1 MRAGRRVPVTGADT
15 RTTGRRPGG
24 GHDFA
29 LLWTSNW
36 LAQIAAQSV
45 LTLFPLIALL
55 REHADT
61 SVVGY
66 LNAAQYL
73 PVVAMFLLAGPALAG
88 RHRPLISATCLA
100 RAVVPA
106 LLAALGSAGLLSG
119 TLITAAFVLGSLSVL
134 FDLACQVH
142 IARIVPAE
150 RLLAA
155 NGRLQATVSLA
166 QVIGPGFAGVL
177 VGFGGPRAALVTV
190 AALFL
195 LAAGAASAMRRRDDP
210 ETTTQAPATPAH
222 ATSAP
227 APDASRPRS
236 QIRAGIAAM
245 RREPALIWTSVQAG
259 WFNMFEQA
267 ILTLYLAYG
276 AHTLGLGASGVGLSI
291 SVGGVGTLLGAMACG
306 RFGARIV
313 GPRLM
318 SGSLGLACLAPALIP
333 VAGTTAHGRLA
344 LVGFAFMVYGF
355 GLTVYAVLAVSLRQH
370 LVGHDLLGQVTA
382 TSRTLSFGPIP
393 LGALLGGWL
402 GGVITPGM
410 AILVC
415 VALMLLGW
423 AVFSRLLVPQH
434 GRIAECLVR
443 SERPRPADESDV
455 VSAPA
460 VRAGTAD

>member
-1 MRAGRRVPVTGADT
+1 MRAGRRVPVTGTDA
-15 RTTGRRPGG
+15 RTTGRRRG

-29 LLWTSNW
+29 LLWTANW

-55 REHADT
+55 REHAGT
-61 SVVGY
+61 TVVGY

-88 RHRPLISATCLA
+88 RHRPLIAITSLA
-100 RAVVPA
+100 RALA
-106 LLAALGSAGLLSG
+106 LGLLAALGAVGVLPG
-119 TLITAAFVLGSLSVL
+119 TLIAAAFLIGSLSVL

-142 IARIVPAE
+142 IPRIVPAGD
-150 RLLAA
+150 LLAA
-155 NGRLQATVSLA
+155 NGRLQAAVSLA

-177 VGFGGPRAALVTV
+177 VGFGGPRAALITV
-190 AALFL
+190 AVLFL
-195 LAAGAASAMRRRDDP
+195 LAGFVASAMRQRTELEP
-210 ETTTQAPATPAH
+210 PPTPRGA
-222 ATSAP
+222 
-227 APDASRPRS
+227 RPRS
-236 QIRAGIAAM
+236 QIRAGIAVM

-267 ILTLYLAYG
+267 VLTLYLAYG
-276 AHTLGLGASGVGLSI
+276 AHTLGLGAAGVGLSI
-291 SVGGVGTLLGAMACG
+291 SVGGIGTLLGAMACG

-318 SGSLGLACLAPALIP
+318 SASLGLACLAPALIP
-333 VAGTTAHGRLA
+333 VAGATAHGRLA
-344 LVGFAFMVYGF
+344 LVGVAFMVYGF
-355 GLTVYAVLAVSLRQH
+355 GLTVYAVLAVSLRQR

-393 LGALLGGWL
+393 LGALLGGLL
-402 GGVITPGM
+402 GRAIAPGT
-410 AILVC
+410 AILAC
-415 VALMLLGW
+415 AALMLLGW

-434 GRIAECLVR
+434 RRIAECLVR

-455 VSAPA
+455 VPIPAAP
-460 VRAGTAD
+460 AGTAD

>member
-1 MRAGRRVPVTGADT
+1 MRAGRRVPVTGTDA
-15 RTTGRRPGG
+15 RATGRRPGG

-29 LLWTSNW
+29 LLWTANW
-36 LAQIAAQSV
+36 LAQIAAQAV

-55 REHADT
+55 RDHADT
-61 SVVGY
+61 TVVGY

-88 RHRPLISATCLA
+88 RHRPLIAITSLA
-100 RAVVPA
+100 RAVVLG
-106 LLAALGSAGLLSG
+106 LLAALGAAGFLSG
-119 TLITAAFVLGSLSVL
+119 ALIAAAFLIGSLSVL

-142 IARIVPAE
+142 IPRIVPAGH
-150 RLLAA
+150 LLTA

-177 VGFGGPRAALVTV
+177 VGFGGPRAALITV
-190 AALFL
+190 AVLFL
-195 LAAGAASAMRRRDDP
+195 LAGVVASAMRQRT
-210 ETTTQAPATPAH
+210 ELE
-222 ATSAP
+222 SAP
-227 APDASRPRS
+227 APAPHASRPRS

-291 SVGGVGTLLGAMACG
+291 SVGGIGTLLGAMACG

-333 VAGTTAHGRLA
+333 AAGATTHGRLA
-344 LVGFAFMVYGF
+344 LAGFAFMVYGF
-355 GLTVYAVLAVSLRQH
+355 GLTVYAVLAVSLRQR
-370 LVGHDLLGQVTA
+370 LVGHELLGQVTA

-393 LGALLGGWL
+393 LGALLGGLL
-402 GGVITPGM
+402 GRAIAPGT

-415 VALMLLGW
+415 AALMLLGW

-455 VSAPA
+455 VPIPA
-460 VRAGTAD
+460 TPAGTAD

>member
-1 MRAGRRVPVTGADT
+1 MRAGRRLPVTGPPA
-15 RTTGRRPGG
+15 RTAARRRAGG

-29 LLWTSNW
+29 LLWTSAW
-36 LAQIAAQSV
+36 LAQVAAQSV

-61 SVVGY
+61 AVVGD

-88 RHRPLISATCLA
+88 RHRPLISVTCLV
-100 RAVVPA
+100 RAVVLA
-106 LLAALGSAGLLSG
+106 LLAALGAAGFLSG
-119 TLITAAFVLGSLSVL
+119 TLITAAFLLGSLSVL

-142 IARIVPAE
+142 VPRIVPAE
-150 RLLAA
+150 QLLTA

-166 QVIGPGFAGVL
+166 QVVGPGFAGVL
-177 VGFGGPRAALVTV
+177 VGFGGPRAALLTV

-195 LAAGAASAMRRRDDP
+195 LAGAVAAAMRRRAEP
-210 ETTTQAPATPAH
+210 EAATEAVAR
-222 ATSAP
+222 ATRS
-227 APDASRPRS
+227 RS
-236 QIRAGIAAM
+236 QIRAGIAVM

-333 VAGTTAHGRLA
+333 VAGATAHGRLA

-355 GLTVYAVLAVSLRQH
+355 GLTVYGVLAVSLRQR
-370 LVGHDLLGQVTA
+370 LVGLDLLGQVTA

-393 LGALLGGWL
+393 LGALLGGLL
-402 GGVITPGM
+402 GRAIAPGT

-415 VALMLLGW
+415 VAFMLLGW
-423 AVFSRLLVPQH
+423 AVFARLLVPQH
-434 GRIAECLVR
+434 GRIAACLVR
-443 SERPRPADESDV
+443 SERPRPADESDA

-460 VRAGTAD
+460 ARAGTAD

>member
-1 MRAGRRVPVTGADT
+1 MRAGRHVTVTGADP
-15 RTTGRRPGG
+15 RTTGRRPG

-61 SVVGY
+61 AVVGY

-73 PVVAMFLLAGPALAG
+73 PVVAMFLLAGPGLAG
-88 RHRPLISATCLA
+88 RHRPMISVTCLA
-100 RAVVPA
+100 RALVPA
-106 LLAALGSAGLLSG
+106 LLAALGTAGLLSG
-119 TLITAAFVLGSLSVL
+119 ALITAAFLLGSLSVL

-142 IARIVPAE
+142 IPRIVPAE
-150 RLLAA
+150 QLLTA

-166 QVIGPGFAGVL
+166 QVIGPGFAGIL
-177 VGFGGPRAALVTV
+177 VGFGGPRTALVTV

-195 LAAGAASAMRRRDDP
+195 LAGAAAAAMQRRADP
-210 ETTTQAPATPAH
+210 EPVQAAAPH
-222 ATSAP
+222 TSR
-227 APDASRPRS
+227 SRS
-236 QIRAGIAAM
+236 QIRAGITVM
-245 RREPALIWTSVQAG
+245 RREPTLIWTSVQAG

-267 ILTLYLAYG
+267 ILILYLAYG

-344 LVGFAFMVYGF
+344 LIGFAFMVYGF
-355 GLTVYAVLAVSLRQH
+355 GLTVYGVLAVSLRQR
-370 LVGHDLLGQVTA
+370 LVGHGLLGQVTA

-402 GGVITPGM
+402 GRAIAPGT

-415 VALMLLGW
+415 TALMLLGW

-443 SERPRPADESDV
+443 SERPRPTGESDV
-455 VSAPA
+455 ASAPA

>member
-1 MRAGRRVPVTGADT
+1 MRAGRRLPVTDT
-15 RTTGRRPGG
+15 LARTGGRRRAADG

-36 LAQIAAQSV
+36 LAQIAGQSV
-45 LTLFPLIALL
+45 LTLFPLIALV
-55 REHADT
+55 RERADT
-61 SVVGY
+61 AVVGY

-88 RHRPLISATCLA
+88 RHRPLISVTCLA
-100 RAVVPA
+100 RAVVLA
-106 LLAALGSAGLLSG
+106 LLAALGAAGLLPG
-119 TLITAAFVLGSLSVL
+119 ALITAAFLLGSLSVL

-142 IARIVPAE
+142 IPRIVPAE
-150 RLLAA
+150 QLLTA
-155 NGRLQATVSLA
+155 NGRLQAAVSLA

-177 VGFGGPRAALVTV
+177 VGLGGPRAALVTV

-195 LAAGAASAMRRRDDP
+195 LAGAVAAAMRQRTEP
-210 ETTTQAPATPAH
+210 EPKAETTVRDTR
-222 ATSAP
+222 S
-227 APDASRPRS
+227 RS
-236 QIRAGIAAM
+236 QIRAGIAVM

-333 VAGTTAHGRLA
+333 VAGATAHGRLA

-355 GLTVYAVLAVSLRQH
+355 GLTVYGVLAVSLRQR
-370 LVGHDLLGQVTA
+370 LVGLGLLGQVTA

-393 LGALLGGWL
+393 LGALLGGLL
-402 GGVITPGM
+402 GRAIAPGT

-434 GRIAECLVR
+434 GRIAACLVR
-443 SERPRPADESDV
+443 SERPRPAGESDV
-455 VSAPA
+455 VPAPA
-460 VRAGTAD
+460 ARAGTAD